1 MVSKKRLYNGGF
13 DGFLAPVVPKAP
25 RSSRRISHK
34 RSSAGSEICPFELLA
49 AVAGKLLQESES
61 SVSSTGPERKEQII
75 VHEEGVKQEPLE
87 VKINPLR
94 LDYLDQGCCG
104 ENEFVHVPSNLEL
117 KLEPPV
123 KDLPQSDNDSA
134 LEHASIISTSDF
146 SKEVNANVKLET
158 SNDLCDGMMDT
169 KETKVQTNAV
179 EKLSED
185 FTAVKSC
192 VNHRVLSSSCNN
204 AHLHRNN
211 VKIGIRD
218 DDENYFSFNQ
228 HIAKMRALRW
238 QSRAGCRRIR
248 KLLTTTRHW
257 KSAPKLKNYEP
268 SNATNR
274 GVKAFDQD
282 RKNIYMRERCQEAT
296 DAKRRKL
303 FHHNSKPDYVQE
315 TSSESIS
322 NTPKAKSVTSS
333 VINHKSPFQSKD
345 GHGTPLTS
353 HVYMIIFS
361 FDKFLICMMLLHAV
375 KFSIKSFKVPE
386 LYIEIPETSTIGS
399 LKRTVVE
406 AVTAILGG
414 ELHVGVLLQ
423 GEKINDDNT
432 TLQQT
437 GVSLNS
443 DTLGFI
449 LEPNLPEA
457 SQIEQFEPPSLPPC
471 DNHEPPPLPISPAS
485 PIMDV
490 GFLNSSADVDPPV
503 VTCLK
508 NITENNQESK
518 QVSIEET
525 VDTKAIVP
533 IRQLNPETLAMVPL
547 NHKVSKKTELSQRRT
562 RRPFSVSEV
571 EALVEAVET
580 LGTGRW
586 RDVKIRS
593 FDDAN
598 HRTYV
603 DLKDKWKTLVHTAS
617 ISPQQRRG
625 EPVPQALLD
634 RVLAAHSFW
643 TQNQLKPHGKHQTE
657 PIQTLPAVK
666 V

>member
-13 DGFLAPVVPKAP
+13 NGFIAPVVPKAP
-25 RSSRRISHK
+25 RSSRRISRK
-34 RSSAGSEICPFELLA
+34 KSSAGSEICPFELLA

-61 SVSSTGPERKEQII
+61 SVSSTGPERKEQIT
-75 VHEEGVKQEPLE
+75 VPEEGVKQEPLE

-104 ENEFVHVPSNLEL
+104 DNEFVSEPSNLEL
-117 KLEPPV
+117 KLEPAV
-123 KDLPQSDNDSA
+123 KDLRAESDNDSA

-146 SKEVNANVKLET
+146 SKEVSVNVKLEA
-158 SNDLCDGMMDT
+158 SNDKNGIDRDLCNANMDI
-169 KETKVQTNAV
+169 KEAQVQTNAV
-179 EKLSED
+179 EKPSED

-192 VNHRVLSSSCNN
+192 VNRRVINKSCYN
-204 AHLHRNN
+204 AHLPFYSDPAPSACFPQHRNN

-228 HIAKMRALRW
+228 HIAKMRAFSL
-238 QSRAGCRRIR
+238 QSRAGYRRVR
-248 KLLTTTRHW
+248 KMLTTTRHW
-257 KSAPKLKNYEP
+257 KSVPKLKDYKP
-268 SNATNR
+268 SNATSR
-274 GVKAFDQD
+274 RVKAFNQN
-282 RKNIYMRERCQEAT
+282 RKNIYMRERFQEET
-296 DAKRRKL
+296 NSKRRKL

-333 VINHKSPFQSKD
+333 VTNHKSPFQSKD
-345 GHGTPLTS
+345 GR
-353 HVYMIIFS
+353 
-361 FDKFLICMMLLHAV
+361 V
-375 KFSIKSFKVPE
+375 KFSIKSFTVPE

-423 GEKINDDNT
+423 GKKINDDNT

-437 GVSLNS
+437 GISLNS

-449 LEPNLPEA
+449 LEP
-457 SQIEQFEPPSLPPC
+457 QKEPSSLPSC
-471 DNHEPPPLPISPAS
+471 DIHEPPPSIYPAS
-485 PIMDV
+485 PVMDV
-490 GFLNSSADVDPPV
+490 GFLNSSVDPPV
-503 VTCLK
+503 VTCLD
-508 NITENNQESK
+508 NQIENKQESK
-518 QVSIEET
+518 QVSMEEM
-525 VDTKAIVP
+525 VDTKDIVP
-533 IRQLNPETLAMVPL
+533 MRQLTPEALAIVPL
-547 NHKVSKKTELSQRRT
+547 NHKVSKKSELSQRRT

-586 RDVKIRS
+586 RDVKIRA

-643 TQNQLKPHGKHQTE
+643 SQNQSKPHGKHHTE

>member
-34 RSSAGSEICPFELLA
+34 KSSAGSEICPFELLA
-49 AVAGKLLQESES
+49 AVAGKLLQESET
-61 SVSSTGPERKEQII
+61 SVSSTGPERKEQIT

-104 ENEFVHVPSNLEL
+104 ENEFVPVPSNLEL
-117 KLEPPV
+117 KLEPAV

-134 LEHASIISTSDF
+134 LEHASIVSTSDF

-158 SNDLCDGMMDT
+158 SCDGMMDS

-238 QSRAGCRRIR
+238 QSRPGCRRIR

-257 KSAPKLKNYEP
+257 KSAPKLKSYEP
-268 SNATNR
+268 SNATSR

-345 GHGTPLTS
+345 GH
-353 HVYMIIFS
+353 
-361 FDKFLICMMLLHAV
+361 V
-375 KFSIKSFKVPE
+375 KFSINSFKVPE

-471 DNHEPPPLPISPAS
+471 DNHEPPPPPPPISLAS

-490 GFLNSSADVDPPV
+490 GFLNSSVDVDPPV
-503 VTCLK
+503 VTCLE

-547 NHKVSKKTELSQRRT
+547 NHKKLLKHSELEG
-562 RRPFSVSEV
+562 V
-571 EALVEAVET
+571 
-580 LGTGRW
+580 W
-586 RDVKIRS
+586 RDVKIRA

>member
-34 RSSAGSEICPFELLA
+34 KSSAGSEICPFELLA
-49 AVAGKLLQESES
+49 AVAGKLLQESET
-61 SVSSTGPERKEQII
+61 SVSSTGPERKEQIT

-104 ENEFVHVPSNLEL
+104 ENEFVPVPSNLEL
-117 KLEPPV
+117 KLEPAV

-134 LEHASIISTSDF
+134 LEHASIVSTSDF

-158 SNDLCDGMMDT
+158 SCDGMMDS

-238 QSRAGCRRIR
+238 QSRPGCRRIR

-257 KSAPKLKNYEP
+257 KSAPKLKSYEP
-268 SNATNR
+268 SNATSR

-345 GHGTPLTS
+345 GH
-353 HVYMIIFS
+353 
-361 FDKFLICMMLLHAV
+361 V
-375 KFSIKSFKVPE
+375 KFSINSFKVPE

-471 DNHEPPPLPISPAS
+471 DNHEPPPPPPPISLAS

-490 GFLNSSADVDPPV
+490 GFLNSSVDVDPPV
-503 VTCLK
+503 VTCLE

-586 RDVKIRS
+586 RDVKIRA

>member
-34 RSSAGSEICPFELLA
+34 KSSAGSEICPFELLA

-61 SVSSTGPERKEQII
+61 SVSSTGPERKEQIT

-104 ENEFVHVPSNLEL
+104 ENEFVPVPSNLEL
-117 KLEPPV
+117 KLEPAV

-146 SKEVNANVKLET
+146 SKGVNANVKLET

-238 QSRAGCRRIR
+238 QSRPGCRRIR

-268 SNATNR
+268 PNATNC

-282 RKNIYMRERCQEAT
+282 RKNVYMRERCQEAT

-345 GHGTPLTS
+345 GH
-353 HVYMIIFS
+353 
-361 FDKFLICMMLLHAV
+361 V

-406 AVTAILGG
+406 AVTAILGS

-471 DNHEPPPLPISPAS
+471 DNHEPPPPPPISPAAS
-485 PIMDV
+485 PIMD
-490 GFLNSSADVDPPV
+490 
-503 VTCLK
+503 
-508 NITENNQESK
+508 
-518 QVSIEET
+518 VSIEET
-525 VDTKAIVP
+525 VDTKTIVP

-586 RDVKIRS
+586 RDVKIRA

>member
-34 RSSAGSEICPFELLA
+34 KSSAGSEICPFELLA
-49 AVAGKLLQESES
+49 AVAGKLLQESET
-61 SVSSTGPERKEQII
+61 SVSSTGPERKEQIT

-104 ENEFVHVPSNLEL
+104 ENEFVPVPSNLEL
-117 KLEPPV
+117 KLEPAV

-134 LEHASIISTSDF
+134 LEHASIVSTSDF

-158 SNDLCDGMMDT
+158 SCDGMMDS

-238 QSRAGCRRIR
+238 QSRPGCRRIR

-257 KSAPKLKNYEP
+257 KSAPKLKSYEP
-268 SNATNR
+268 SNATSR

-345 GHGTPLTS
+345 GH
-353 HVYMIIFS
+353 
-361 FDKFLICMMLLHAV
+361 V
-375 KFSIKSFKVPE
+375 KFSINSFKVPE

-471 DNHEPPPLPISPAS
+471 DNHEPPPPPPPISLAS
-485 PIMDV
+485 PIMD
-490 GFLNSSADVDPPV
+490 
-503 VTCLK
+503 
-508 NITENNQESK
+508 
-518 QVSIEET
+518 VSIEET

-586 RDVKIRS
+586 RDVKIRA